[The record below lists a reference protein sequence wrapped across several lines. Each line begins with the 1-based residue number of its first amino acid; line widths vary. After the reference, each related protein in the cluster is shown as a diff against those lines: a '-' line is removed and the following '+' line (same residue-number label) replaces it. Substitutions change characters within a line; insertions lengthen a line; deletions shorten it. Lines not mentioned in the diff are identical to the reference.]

1 MTTQALQQH
10 APESPGTDDRAGV
23 ELLCLARDSIEYG
36 LVHERPLPVDYTE
49 LPRALAD
56 MAATFTTLRYG
67 GYLRGCCGTLE
78 AVRPLAEDV
87 AYSAFRAAFRDVRFE
102 PVGKHELE
110 AVRLEVSVLSNLEPV
125 PFSSEADLLRRLT
138 PGVDGLVIIAEG
150 RRATFLPKVWEMLP
164 DPRQFLVALKA
175 KCGLPEKYWSE
186 RLEFQRYRTTSYTES

>member
-1 MTTQALQQH
+1 MSTQALQQH
-10 APESPGTDDRAGV
+10 APDSARTDDAAGM
-23 ELLCLARDSIEYG
+23 ELLRLARASIEHG
-36 LVHERPLPVDYTE
+36 LVHERPLPVDYAE

-56 MAATFTTLRYG
+56 TAATFTTLRIQG
-67 GYLRGCCGTLE
+67 RLRGCCGSLE

-87 AYSAFRAAFRDVRFE
+87 ACSAFRAAFRDVRFD

-110 AVRLEVSVLSNLEPV
+110 AIGLEVSVLSPLEPL
-125 PFSSEADLLRRLT
+125 PFSGEADLLLRLT

-150 RRATFLPKVWEMLP
+150 RRATFLPTVWEMLP
-164 DPRQFLVALKA
+164 DRQQFLLALKS